1 MALVVN
7 DRVKE
12 TSTTT
17 GTGTLSLAG
26 AVTGFETF
34 VAGIGNSNTTYYSIV
49 NENGEF
55 EVGLGTV
62 TDATPDTL
70 ARTTVISSSNSD
82 SAVNFSAG
90 TKDVFCTLPASKAVI
105 KDASGNIVANNGSA
119 LTNLNASNLA
129 SGTVPNA
136 RLDAQLQD
144 VAGLSTTSGK
154 IIQGDGSN
162 FGLSAY
168 TLPTSDGSS
177 SQVLT
182 TDGSGAVTFQTPTV
196 GDITSVVAG
205 SGLTGGA
212 TSGAATLNVGAG
224 TGVTVNADDIAI
236 GQSVATSASPTFAG
250 LTTTADINFG
260 DNDKAIFGAG
270 SDLQIYHDPSEGSI
284 VRDAGSGNLVLAGND
299 VQITNGA
306 RNETHIDCNNNGA
319 VELYH
324 DNSKKFETTSGGV
337 AVTGDFTATGNIS
350 AGNNGSIFL
359 LDNIGQKVGQLT
371 NDSSSSHSL
380 QIDADPDN
388 SGANTYMQFKIDDS
402 EKARIDANGNLLLN
416 TSSASGFDSAGLPL
430 IVGSGSTHQGITI
443 FSGTSHQGAIHFAD
457 GTGTSSYRGQLNYK
471 HDADA
476 MTFATSGAEKARLDT
491 NGTLLVGKTATNI
504 GTAGIE
510 LTHDNV
516 ILGTRSGGVAQYL
529 NRLSSDGSIL
539 ELMKDGTTVGSI
551 GVSSSDNL
559 TFGATTG
566 GGSGL
571 LFYGAGGTSPI
582 ILPMK
587 ENAQIDNAVDLGGNG
602 NAFKDL
608 YLGGKV
614 YVGSEIRTLSSSSTL
629 SIQGGSTYPGAKIQM
644 AGGQASSNPG
654 TIIFSTD
661 DGNVSNVSERA
672 RIDAD
677 GNFLVGKTSTTF
689 ATAGVNLQPNGR
701 VDITRD
707 GGQSGYFNRTNS
719 DGAIVGFYKDG
730 TSVGNIGAFG
740 GNTVI
745 GTDDTGLR
753 FNPGG
758 SADYITPFNVSS
770 YANRSNAISLGHPAI
785 TFKDIYLGGG
795 AYLGGT
801 GSSNKLTDY
810 EEGTWT
816 PSFIADTN
824 PTVTYNTSHT
834 VGSYTKIG
842 RVVYVTGRIRTN
854 SVSGGSGSLKIDGL
868 PFTVDDTGNNAQA
881 NKCGGAIGRASE
893 FNSNT
898 PSSFQFQVNTNSVNL
913 QYRTAVD
920 GGTNINTPSDL
931 NNGINQN
938 NLQFSLFYFTA

>member
-1 MALVVN
+1 MAQVSQIEINNQAFSTFRTTMN
-7 DRVKE
+7 DSLSAINSMHSG
-12 TSTTT
+12 TSRPASATT
-17 GTGTLSLAG
+17 GTLWLDTTNAGSNSLSIKFFDGSDDITFATVDTSANTVNFTDSALDL
-26 AVTGFETF
+26 VTDLSPQLGGNLDT
-34 VAGIGNSNTTYYSIV
+34 NSN
-49 NENGEF
+49 
-55 EVGLGTV
+55 
-62 TDATPDTL
+62 
-70 ARTTVISSSNSD
+70 
-82 SAVNFSAG
+82 
-90 TKDVFCTLPASKAVI
+90 
-105 KDASGNIVANNGSA
+105 
-119 LTNLNASNLA
+119 
-129 SGTVPNA
+129 
-136 RLDAQLQD
+136 
-144 VAGLSTTSGK
+144 
-154 IIQGDGSN
+154 
-162 FGLSAY
+162 
-168 TLPTSDGSS
+168 
-177 SQVLT
+177 
-182 TDGSGAVTFQTPTV
+182 
-196 GDITSVVAG
+196 DI
-205 SGLTGGA
+205 L
-212 TSGAATLNVGAG
+212 
-224 TGVTVNADDIAI
+224 
-236 GQSVATSASPTFAG
+236 FA
-250 LTTTADINFG
+250 

-608 YLGGKV
+608 YLGGKL
-614 YVGSEIRTLSSSSTL
+614 YVGSQIRTNSSSSTL
-629 SIQGGSTYPGAKIQM
+629 SIRGGSTYPGAKIEM

-661 DGNVSNVSERA
+661 DGNVTNVSERA

-677 GNFLVGKTSTTF
+677 GNFGIGESAPLGKFHVKTADSGASVSDTDDLIIENGTSGAAGGISILSATNGYGNICFGDSGDNNIGVFQYDHNGNFMRFIVNASERARLDASGNFLVGKTSTTF

-730 TSVGNIGAFG
+730 TAVGSIGSVSSVGIQIVSGSSLDLYSDNANGVRIDSSGRLRPINDNSNDL
-740 GNTVI
+740 GNTNKRWNDI
-745 GTDDTGLR
+745 YATNGTIQTSDQNEKQSIQSLTIAEMNVAKKL
-753 FNPGG
+753 
-758 SADYITPFNVSS
+758 SALIK
-770 YANRSNAISLGHPAI
+770 
-785 TFKDIYLGGG
+785 TFKWNTAVEKKGDSARTHTGIIAQDIQQAFTDEELDASNYALFISSTWWEKEISVEATKENNAYTYIDTKEEATDGYTEKTRLGVR
-795 AYLGGT
+795 YPEL
-801 GSSNKLTDY
+801 L
-810 EEGTWT
+810 
-816 PSFIADTN
+816 SFIQAYNDQRFTELEARITTLEANN
-824 PTVTYNTSHT
+824 P
-834 VGSYTKIG
+834 
-842 RVVYVTGRIRTN
+842 
-854 SVSGGSGSLKIDGL
+854 
-868 PFTVDDTGNNAQA
+868 
-881 NKCGGAIGRASE
+881 
-893 FNSNT
+893 
-898 PSSFQFQVNTNSVNL
+898 
-913 QYRTAVD
+913 
-920 GGTNINTPSDL
+920 
-931 NNGINQN
+931 
-938 NLQFSLFYFTA
+938 